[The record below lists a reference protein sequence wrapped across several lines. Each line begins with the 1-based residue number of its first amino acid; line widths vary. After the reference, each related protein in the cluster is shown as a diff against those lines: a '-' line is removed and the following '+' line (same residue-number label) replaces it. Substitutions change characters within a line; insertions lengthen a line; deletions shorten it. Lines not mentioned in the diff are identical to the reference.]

1 MTEKMNMNMFLLESS
16 LNTSDIL
23 AVVTSQAEQRL
34 HDALSAVK
42 TRLKEAEEE
51 VKKANKE
58 ASERYKDEHLA
69 ACEAIAAKIRDAIE
83 SIGGKVKVMVR
94 NDYQMRRL
102 SEEGMLVAEVQ
113 VQSDSSGYNTA
124 TFCNKVKPSLTFIE
138 LEQRCVAA
146 AESVKAIQ
154 QEALGI
160 RKKISNIPMLE
171 RKARARLAEAKL
183 SESSEGKAVLAAL
196 TSQFESDFIALPSN

>member
-1 MTEKMNMNMFLLESS
+1 MTQKMDMLLLESS

-34 HDALSAVK
+34 HDALSAAK

-58 ASERYKDEHLA
+58 ATERYKDEHLA

-83 SIGGKVKVMVR
+83 SVGGKVKVMVR

-102 SEEGMLVAEVQ
+102 SEEGMLVAEVL
-113 VQSDSSGYNTA
+113 VKSDSQGYDTA
-124 TFCNKVKPSLTFIE
+124 MFCNKVKPSPILTE
-138 LEQRCVAA
+138 LEQRCAAA